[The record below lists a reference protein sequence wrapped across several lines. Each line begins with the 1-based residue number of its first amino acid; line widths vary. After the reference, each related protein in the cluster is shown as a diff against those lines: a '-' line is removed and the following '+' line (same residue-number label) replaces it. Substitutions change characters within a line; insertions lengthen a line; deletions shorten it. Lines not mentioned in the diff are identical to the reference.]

1 VLSTLRQRKSHPCLH
16 GLRFVLLLSWLALLV
31 PGTCFL
37 SPLLQAAAMAD
48 CPAEPPASGKAHLPE
63 PDCSVKPCLA
73 APSGSGVASLRAD
86 PPELPPVVLCLA
98 WVAFAW
104 PRRAP
109 PLPWLKAP
117 DPSPGGPVLLFY
129 RYCTLLN

>member
-37 SPLLQAAAMAD
+37 PPLLQAAAMAG
-48 CPAEPPASGKAHLPE
+48 CPAAMPASGKAHLPE

-73 APSGSGVASLRAD
+73 APSDSGFVWSDVD
-86 PPELPPVVLCLA
+86 PPEPPPVVLCLA
-98 WVAFAW
+98 WIIFAW
-104 PRRAP
+104 PRLAG

-117 DPSPGGPVLLFY
+117 DPSPGGPVPLFY